1 MSSPVDQDSL
11 VEQYYQQLCQEWGYT
26 PTADVCTGYETVM
39 HRLRALGKDV
49 WNQADDAGK
58 QAIQDEVFDI
68 YRSVGV
74 VPITYYSLDGCRQQV
89 NELATKTKSVRNSQL
104 GVGNNE
110 GLAFGRF
117 WFPNMQDAKW
127 NDNATVSIR
136 ARFNHDNKL
145 KRAIKLA
152 YVHRDEG
159 VDTVIP
165 KNIRRALELV
175 NGGTIQNFKPMN
187 ARAVWEHICPVFRGN
202 VLDFSSGYGGRMLG
216 AMTSNLR
223 YHYTGLDPNTCTYQG
238 LTALGALLDEQGH
251 GAGYAMHCIPSEEFV
266 PEPGVYDAAFSSPP
280 YFNLETY
287 TDEPTQCMNRYTNLD
302 LWFEGYVEPTLTM
315 IHQALADDGIYAVNI
330 ADYKNGKEQFAIVDQ
345 WKQLSK
351 KAGFD
356 YQETVNMILNVRPGV
371 GNNKLEKA
379 YKSEGIY
386 VFKKRK

>member
-1 MSSPVDQDSL
+1 ML
-11 VEQYYQQLCQEWGYT
+11 TQYYTQLCHEWGYT
-26 PTADVCTGYETVM
+26 PTADVCTGYESV
-39 HRLRALGKDV
+39 LPQLQALGKGA
-49 WNQADDAGK
+49 WTKADDAGK
-58 QAIQDEVFDI
+58 QSIQDEVFDI
-68 YRSVGV
+68 YRSINI
-74 VPITYYSLDGCRQQV
+74 VPITYYSLDGCRQQI
-89 NELATKTKSVRNSQL
+89 NELATKTKSVKNHQL

-159 VDTVIP
+159 ADTAIP

-187 ARAVWEHICPVFRGN
+187 ARAVWEYICPVFRGN

-223 YHYTGLDPNTCTYQG
+223 YNYTGIDPNTRTFQG
-238 LTALGALLDEQGH
+238 LEALGELLNEENIGS
-251 GAGYAMHCIPSEEFV
+251 GYSMNCRPSEEFD
-266 PEPGVYDAAFSSPP
+266 PEPGFYDAAFSSPP

-287 TDEPTQCMNRYTNLD
+287 TDEPSQCMNRYTTLD
-302 LWFEGYVEPTLTM
+302 KWFGGYVVPTLEM
-315 IHQALADDGIYAVNI
+315 VHRALADDGIYAVNI
-330 ADYKNGKEQFAIVDQ
+330 ADYKNGKEQFQIVDR
-345 WKQLSK
+345 WKELSEQV
-351 KAGFD
+351 GFK
-356 YQETVNMILNVRPGV
+356 YQETIDMILNVRPGV

-386 VFKKRK
+386 IFQKM

>member
-1 MSSPVDQDSL
+1 ML
-11 VEQYYQQLCQEWGYT
+11 NQYYQQLCQEWGYT
-26 PTADVCTGYETVM
+26 PTADVCTGYESVRS
-39 HRLRALGKDV
+39 RLRELGKDT
-49 WNQADDAGK
+49 WTRADDVGK
-58 QAIQDEVFDI
+58 QSIQDEVFDI
-68 YRSVGV
+68 YRSINI

-89 NELATKTKSVRNSQL
+89 NELATKTKSVKNHQL

-159 VDTVIP
+159 ADTVIP

-187 ARAVWEHICPVFRGN
+187 ARAVWEYICPVFRGN

-223 YHYTGLDPNTCTYQG
+223 YNYTGIDPNTRTFQG
-238 LTALGALLDEQGH
+238 LEALGELLNEENIGS
-251 GAGYAMHCIPSEEFV
+251 GYSMNCRPSEEFD
-266 PEPGVYDAAFSSPP
+266 PEPGFYDAAFSSPP

-287 TDEPTQCMNRYTNLD
+287 TDEPSQCMNRYTTLD
-302 LWFEGYVEPTLTM
+302 KWFDGYVAPTLQM
-315 IHQALADDGIYAVNI
+315 VHRALADDGIYAVNI
-330 ADYKNGKEQFAIVDQ
+330 ADYKNGKEQFQIVDR
-345 WKQLSK
+345 WKELSEQV
-351 KAGFD
+351 GFK
-356 YQETVNMILNVRPGV
+356 YQETIDMILNVRPGV

-386 VFKKRK
+386 IFQKMST

>member
-1 MSSPVDQDSL
+1 MI
-11 VEQYYQQLCQEWGYT
+11 EHYYNQLCQEWGYT
-26 PTADVCTGYETVM
+26 PTADVCTGYESVIP
-39 HRLRALGKDV
+39 RLRELGKDA
-49 WNQADDAGK
+49 WIKADDAGK
-58 QAIQDEVFDI
+58 EAIQQEVFDI

-89 NELATKTKSVRNSQL
+89 NELANKTKSIKNGQL

-127 NDNATVSIR
+127 NDNDTVSIR

-159 VDTVIP
+159 EDTVIP

-187 ARAVWEHICPVFRGN
+187 ARAVWEYICPVFRGN

-223 YHYTGLDPNTCTYQG
+223 YNYTGIDPNTRTYQG
-238 LTALGALLDEQGH
+238 LEALGELLDEQNIGS
-251 GAGYAMHCIPSEEFV
+251 GYSMHCCPSEEFA
-266 PEPGVYDAAFSSPP
+266 PAPKFYDAAFSSPP

-302 LWFEGYVEPTLTM
+302 LWFEGYVVPTLKM
-315 IHQALADDGIYAVNI
+315 IHKSLADDGIYAVNI
-330 ADYKNGKEQFAIVDQ
+330 ADYKNGKEQFQIVDQ
-345 WKQLSK
+345 WKAVSEQV
-351 KAGFD
+351 GFK
-356 YQETVNMILNVRPGV
+356 YMKTVDMILNVRPGV
-371 GNNKLEKA
+371 GNGKLEKA

-386 VFKKRK
+386 IFQKVST

>member
-1 MSSPVDQDSL
+1 MI
-11 VEQYYQQLCQEWGYT
+11 EQYYQQLCQEWGYT
-26 PTADVCTGYETVM
+26 PTDKVCTGYESVM
-39 HRLRALGKDV
+39 PRLRALGKDA
-49 WNQADDAGK
+49 WTQADNAGK
-58 QAIQDEVFDI
+58 EAIQQEVFDI
-68 YRSVGV
+68 YRSVGI
-74 VPITYYSLDGCRQQV
+74 VPITYYNLDGCREQV
-89 NELATKTKSVRNSQL
+89 DELATKTKSVKNQQL

-127 NDNATVSIR
+127 NDNDTVSMKS
-136 ARFNHDNKL
+136 RFNHDNKL

-159 VDTVIP
+159 ADTVIP

-202 VLDFSSGYGGRMLG
+202 VLDFSSGYGGRMFG

-223 YHYTGLDPNTCTYQG
+223 YHYTGLDPNTRTFQG
-238 LTALGALLDEQGH
+238 LEALGELLVEQGH
-251 GAGYAMHCIPSEEFV
+251 GAGFEMHCTPSEEFEA
-266 PEPGVYDAAFSSPP
+266 EPGFYDAAFSSPP

-287 TDEPTQCMNRYTNLD
+287 TDEPTQCMNRYRELSA
-302 LWFEGYVEPTLTM
+302 WFDGYVSPTLKM
-315 IHQALADDGIYAVNI
+315 VHKALATDGIYAVNI
-330 ADYKNGKEQFAIVDQ
+330 ADYKNGKEQFQIVDR
-345 WKQLSK
+345 WKELSK
-351 KAGFD
+351 KIGFKHV
-356 YQETVNMILNVRPGV
+356 ETVDMILNVRPGV

-386 VFKKRK
+386 IFQKGY

>member
-1 MSSPVDQDSL
+1 M
-11 VEQYYQQLCQEWGYT
+11 VEQYYQQLCLEWAYT
-26 PTADVCTGYETVM
+26 PTQDTATGYESVVPQ
-39 HRLRALGKDV
+39 LRKLSK
-49 WNQADDAGK
+49 QAWTAADEAGR

-68 YRSVGV
+68 YRSINI
-74 VPITYYSLDGCRQQV
+74 VPITYYSLDGCRQAV
-89 NELATKTKSVRNSQL
+89 DELATRTKSVKNHQL

-127 NDNATVSIR
+127 NDNDTVSIR
-136 ARFNHDNKL
+136 SRFMHDNKL

-159 VDTVIP
+159 EDTAIP

-187 ARAVWEHICPVFRGN
+187 ARAIWEHICPVWRGR

-223 YHYTGLDPNTCTYQG
+223 YHYTGIDPNTRTSQG
-238 LTALGALLDEQGH
+238 LEALGELLTEQNL
-251 GAGYAMHCIPSEEFV
+251 GAGYSINCVPSEEFDT
-266 PEPGVYDAAFSSPP
+266 EPGSYDAAFSSPP

-287 TDEPTQCMNRYTNLD
+287 TDESTQCMNRYTNLAA
-302 LWFEGYVEPTLTM
+302 WFDGYVAPTLEM
-315 IHQALADDGIYAVNI
+315 VYKALANDGIYAVNI

-345 WKQLSK
+345 WKSLSEK
-351 KAGFD
+351 IGFEYCEQID
-356 YQETVNMILNVRPGV
+356 MILNVRPGV
-371 GNNKLEKA
+371 GNGKLEKA

-386 VFKKRK
+386 VFRKR

>member
-1 MSSPVDQDSL
+1 MLDQ
-11 VEQYYQQLCQEWGYT
+11 YHQQLCQEWGYT
-26 PTADVCTGYETVM
+26 PTADTCTGYESVLP
-39 HRLRALGKDV
+39 RLRELGKDA
-49 WNQADDAGK
+49 WTQANDAGK
-58 QAIQDEVFDI
+58 ESIQQEVFDI
-68 YRSVGV
+68 YRSVGI
-74 VPITYYSLDGCRQQV
+74 VPITYYDLDGCREQV
-89 NELATKTKSVRNSQL
+89 NDLATKTKSVKTHQL

-159 VDTVIP
+159 ADTVVP

-187 ARAVWEHICPVFRGN
+187 ARAVWEYICPVFRGN

-223 YHYTGLDPNTCTYQG
+223 YHYTGLDPNTRTFQG
-238 LTALGALLDEQGH
+238 LTALGELLSEQNLGS
-251 GAGYAMHCIPSEEFV
+251 GYNMHCTTSEEFD
-266 PEPGVYDAAFSSPP
+266 PEPGFYDAAFSSPP

-287 TDEPTQCMNRYTNLD
+287 TDEPTQCMNRYKELSA
-302 LWFEGYVEPTLTM
+302 WFDGYVVPTLKM
-315 IHQALADDGIYAVNI
+315 VHSALASDGIYAVNI

-345 WKQLSK
+345 WKTISK
-351 KAGFD
+351 KVGFE
-356 YQETVNMILNVRPGV
+356 YVETVDMILNVRPGV

-386 VFKKRK
+386 IFRKCY

>member
-1 MSSPVDQDSL
+1 MAQGNL
-11 VEQYYQQLCQEWGYT
+11 IEQYYRRLCQEWGHT
-26 PTADVCTGYETVM
+26 PATDISTGYESVLP
-39 HRLRALGKDV
+39 RLCELGKEA
-49 WNQADDAGK
+49 WTRANDAGK
-58 QAIQDEVFDI
+58 TAIQQEVFDI
-68 YRSVGV
+68 YRNMGI
-74 VPITYYSLDGCRQQV
+74 VPITYYSLDGCRRQV
-89 NELATKTKSVRNSQL
+89 NELATKTKSVKNRQL

-136 ARFNHDNKL
+136 SRFNHDAKL
-145 KRAIKLA
+145 KRAIRLA

-159 VDTVIP
+159 ENTVIP

-223 YHYTGLDPNTCTYQG
+223 YHYTGLDPNTRTHMG
-238 LTALGALLDEQGH
+238 LTALGELLVEQGH
-251 GAGYAMHCIPSEEFV
+251 GNGYKMHCMPSEEFD
-266 PEPGVYDAAFSSPP
+266 PEPGFYDAAFSSPP

-302 LWFEGYVEPTLTM
+302 QWFQGYVEPTLLM
-315 IHQALADDGIYAVNI
+315 IHQTLAQDGIYAVNI
-330 ADYKNGKEQFAIVDQ
+330 ADYKNGKERFFIVDR
-345 WKQLSK
+345 WKELSK
-351 KAGFD
+351 KVGFEF
-356 YQETVNMILNVRPGV
+356 QETINMILNVRPGA

-386 VFKKRK
+386 IFRKKEI

>member
-1 MSSPVDQDSL
+1 M

-26 PTADVCTGYETVM
+26 PTADICTGYEHVM
-39 HRLRALGKDV
+39 PRLRELGKEA
-49 WNQADDAGK
+49 WNKADDAGK
-58 QAIQDEVFDI
+58 EAIQQEVFDI
-68 YRSVGV
+68 YRGVSV

-89 NELATKTKSVRNSQL
+89 NELATKTKSVKNSQL

-159 VDTVIP
+159 EDTAIP

-202 VLDFSSGYGGRMLG
+202 VLDFSSGYGGRMFG

-223 YHYTGLDPNTCTYQG
+223 YHYTGLDPNTRTFQG
-238 LTALGALLDEQGH
+238 LEALGELLNEQNLGS
-251 GAGYAMHCIPSEEFV
+251 GYSMNCIPSEEFD
-266 PEPGVYDAAFSSPP
+266 PDSGFYDAAFSSPP

-287 TDEPTQCMNRYTNLD
+287 TDEPTQCMNRYKELSA
-302 LWFEGYVEPTLTM
+302 WFDGYVVPTLKM
-315 IHQALADDGIYAVNI
+315 VHSALASDGIYAVNI

-345 WKQLSK
+345 WKAISK
-351 KAGFD
+351 KVGFE
-356 YQETVNMILNVRPGV
+356 YVETVDMILNVRPGV

-386 VFKKRK
+386 IFRKTS

>member
-1 MSSPVDQDSL
+1 ML
-11 VEQYYQQLCQEWGYT
+11 NQYYQQLCNEWGYT
-26 PTADVCTGYETVM
+26 PTADVCTGYESVLP
-39 HRLRALGKDV
+39 RLRALGKDA
-49 WNQADDAGK
+49 WNRADDAGK

-68 YRSVGV
+68 YRSINI

-89 NELATKTKSVRNSQL
+89 NELATKTKSVKNHQL

-110 GLAFGRF
+110 GLAFGRYF
-117 WFPNMQDAKW
+117 FPNMQEARW

-159 VDTVIP
+159 EDTAIP

-223 YHYTGLDPNTCTYQG
+223 YNYTGIDPNTRTFQG
-238 LTALGALLDEQGH
+238 LEALGELLTEQNLGS
-251 GAGYAMHCIPSEEFV
+251 GYSMNCMPSEEFD
-266 PEPGVYDAAFSSPP
+266 PEPGFYDAAFSSPP

-287 TDEPTQCMNRYTNLD
+287 TDEPTQCMNRYTTLSA
-302 LWFEGYVEPTLTM
+302 WFDGYVAPTLQM
-315 IHQALADDGIYAVNI
+315 VHKALASDGIYAVNI
-330 ADYKNGKEQFAIVDQ
+330 ADYKNGKEQFAIVDR
-345 WKQLSK
+345 WRELSEQV
-351 KAGFD
+351 GFK
-356 YQETVNMILNVRPGV
+356 YQEQLDMILNVRPGV

-386 VFKKRK
+386 IFKKS

>member
-1 MSSPVDQDSL
+1 ML
-11 VEQYYQQLCQEWGYT
+11 EQYYQQLCQEWGYT
-26 PTADVCTGYETVM
+26 PTADICTGYESVLP
-39 HRLRALGKDV
+39 RLRELGKEA
-49 WNQADDAGK
+49 WSIADDAGK
-58 QAIQDEVFDI
+58 EAIQQEVFDI

-89 NELATKTKSVRNSQL
+89 LELSTKTKSVRNHQL
-104 GVGNNE
+104 GVGNND

-159 VDTVIP
+159 EDTVIP

-223 YHYTGLDPNTCTYQG
+223 YHYTGIDPNTRTYQG
-238 LTALGALLDEQGH
+238 LQALGELLIEQNLGS
-251 GAGYAMHCIPSEEFV
+251 GYNMHCVPSEEFV
-266 PEPGVYDAAFSSPP
+266 PEPGRYDAAFSSPP

-287 TDEPTQCMNRYTNLD
+287 TDEPTQCMNRYQELD
-302 LWFEGYVEPTLTM
+302 TWFEGYVEPTVKM
-315 IHQALADDGIYAVNI
+315 IHSGLVSDGIYAVNI
-330 ADYKNGKEQFAIVDQ
+330 ADYKNGKEQFEIVER
-345 WKQLSK
+345 WKQLSEK
-351 KAGFD
+351 IGFK
-356 YQETVNMILNVRPGV
+356 YQETVDMVLNVRPGV
-371 GNNKLEKA
+371 GNGKSENG

-386 VFKKRK
+386 IFRK

>member
-1 MSSPVDQDSL
+1 VID
-11 VEQYYQQLCQEWGYT
+11 QYYQQLCNKWGYT
-26 PTADVCTGYETVM
+26 PTSDVCTGYESVLLE
-39 HRLRALGKDV
+39 LRALGKDAWKKANDV
-49 WNQADDAGK
+49 GK

-68 YRSVGV
+68 YRTVGV

-89 NELATKTKSVRNSQL
+89 NELATKTKSVKNSQL

-117 WFPNMQDAKW
+117 WFPGMMEARW

-159 VDTVIP
+159 DDTVIP

-216 AMTSNLR
+216 AMTSNFR
-223 YHYTGLDPNTCTYQG
+223 YHYTGIDPNTRTHEG
-238 LTALGALLDEQGH
+238 LVALGELLTEQNLGN
-251 GAGYAMHCIPSEEFV
+251 GYEMHCTPSEEFD
-266 PEPGVYDAAFSSPP
+266 PEPGFYDAAFSSPP

-287 TDEPTQCMNRYTNLD
+287 TDEPTQCMNRYQELSA
-302 LWFEGYVEPTLTM
+302 WFDGYVAPTLKM
-315 IHQALADDGIYAVNI
+315 VHQGLAADGIYAVNI
-330 ADYKNGKEQFAIVDQ
+330 ADYKNGKEQFQIVEP
-345 WKQLSK
+345 WKELSK
-351 KAGFD
+351 KIGFRHV
-356 YQETVNMILNVRPGV
+356 ETVDMILNVRPGV

-386 VFKKRK
+386 IFQKMST

>member
-1 MSSPVDQDSL
+1 MI
-11 VEQYYQQLCQEWGYT
+11 EQYYQQLCNEWGYT
-26 PTADVCTGYETVM
+26 PTADVCTGYESVLPQ
-39 HRLRALGKDV
+39 LRALGKDA
-49 WNQADDAGK
+49 WTKADDVGK
-58 QAIQDEVFDI
+58 QSIQDEVFDI
-68 YRSVGV
+68 YRTINI

-89 NELATKTKSVRNSQL
+89 NELATKTKSVKNRQL

-117 WFPNMQDAKW
+117 WFPNMQDARW

-159 VDTVIP
+159 ADTVIP

-202 VLDFSSGYGGRMLG
+202 LLDFSSGYGGRMLG

-223 YHYTGLDPNTCTYQG
+223 YHYTGIDPNTRTFQG
-238 LTALGALLDEQGH
+238 LEALGKLLDEQNIGS
-251 GAGYAMHCIPSEEFV
+251 GYDMHCCPSEEFE
-266 PEPGVYDAAFSSPP
+266 PEPGFYDAAFSSPP

-287 TDEPTQCMNRYTNLD
+287 TNEPTQCMNRYTTLSA
-302 LWFEGYVEPTLTM
+302 WFDGYVAPTLQM
-315 IHQALADDGIYAVNI
+315 VHKALADDGIYAVNI
-330 ADYKNGKEQFAIVDQ
+330 ADYKNGKEQFAIVDH
-345 WKQLSK
+345 WKELSK
-351 KAGFD
+351 QVGFE
-356 YQETVNMILNVRPGV
+356 YQETVDMILNVRPGV

-386 VFKKRK
+386 IFRKT

>member
-1 MSSPVDQDSL
+1 ML
-11 VEQYYQQLCQEWGYT
+11 TQYYTQLCQEWGYT
-26 PTADVCTGYETVM
+26 PTADVCTGYESV
-39 HRLRALGKDV
+39 LPQLQALGKDA
-49 WNQADDAGK
+49 WTKADDVGK

-68 YRSVGV
+68 YRSINI
-74 VPITYYSLDGCRQQV
+74 VPITYYSLDGCRQQI
-89 NELATKTKSVRNSQL
+89 NELATKTKSVKNHQL

-159 VDTVIP
+159 ADTVIP

-187 ARAVWEHICPVFRGN
+187 ARAVWEYICPVFRGN

-223 YHYTGLDPNTCTYQG
+223 YNYTGIDPNTRTFQG
-238 LTALGALLDEQGH
+238 LEALGELLNEENIGS
-251 GAGYAMHCIPSEEFV
+251 GYSMNCRPSEEFD
-266 PEPGVYDAAFSSPP
+266 PEPGFYDAAFSSPP

-287 TDEPTQCMNRYTNLD
+287 TDEPTQCMNRYTTLD
-302 LWFEGYVEPTLTM
+302 KWFGGYVVPTLEM
-315 IHQALADDGIYAVNI
+315 VHRALADDGIYAVNI
-330 ADYKNGKEQFAIVDQ
+330 ADYKNGKEQFQIVDR
-345 WKQLSK
+345 WKELSEQV
-351 KAGFD
+351 GFK
-356 YQETVNMILNVRPGV
+356 YQETIDMILNVRPGV

-386 VFKKRK
+386 IFQKM

>member
-1 MSSPVDQDSL
+1 MI
-11 VEQYYQQLCQEWGYT
+11 EQYYQQLCNEWGYT
-26 PTADVCTGYETVM
+26 PTADVCTGYESVLPQ
-39 HRLRALGKDV
+39 LRALGKDA
-49 WNQADDAGK
+49 WTKADDVGK
-58 QAIQDEVFDI
+58 QSIQDEVFDI
-68 YRSVGV
+68 YRTINI

-89 NELATKTKSVRNSQL
+89 NELATKTKSVKNRQL

-117 WFPNMQDAKW
+117 WFPNMQDARW

-159 VDTVIP
+159 ADTVIP

-202 VLDFSSGYGGRMLG
+202 LLDFSSGYGGRMLG

-223 YHYTGLDPNTCTYQG
+223 YHYTGIDPNTRTFQG
-238 LTALGALLDEQGH
+238 LEALGELLDEQNIGS
-251 GAGYAMHCIPSEEFV
+251 GYDIHCCPSEEFE
-266 PEPGVYDAAFSSPP
+266 PEPGFYDAAFSSPP

-287 TDEPTQCMNRYTNLD
+287 TNEPTQCMNRYTTLSA
-302 LWFEGYVEPTLTM
+302 WFDGYVAPTLQM
-315 IHQALADDGIYAVNI
+315 VHKALADDGIYAVNI

-345 WKQLSK
+345 WKELSK
-351 KAGFD
+351 QVGFE
-356 YQETVNMILNVRPGV
+356 YQETVDMILNVRPGV

-386 VFKKRK
+386 IFRKT

>member
-1 MSSPVDQDSL
+1 MIEP
-11 VEQYYQQLCQEWGYT
+11 YYQQLCQEWGYT
-26 PTADVCTGYETVM
+26 PTADVCTGYESVM
-39 HRLRALGKDV
+39 PRLCALGKDP
-49 WNQADDAGK
+49 WNRADDAGK
-58 QAIQDEVFDI
+58 EAIQQEVFAI
-68 YRSVGV
+68 YRSINI

-89 NELATKTKSVRNSQL
+89 NELATKTKSVKNHQL

-159 VDTVIP
+159 ADTVIP

-187 ARAVWEHICPVFRGN
+187 ARAVWEYICPVFRGN

-223 YHYTGLDPNTCTYQG
+223 YNYTGIDPNTRTFQG
-238 LTALGALLDEQGH
+238 LEALGELLTEQNLGS
-251 GAGYAMHCIPSEEFV
+251 GYSMNCMPSEEFD
-266 PEPGVYDAAFSSPP
+266 PEPGFYDAAFSSPP

-287 TDEPTQCMNRYTNLD
+287 TNEPTQCMNRYNNLD
-302 LWFEGYVEPTLTM
+302 RWFEGYVAPTLEM
-315 IHQALADDGIYAVNI
+315 IYKGLASDGIYAVNV
-330 ADYKNGKEQFAIVDQ
+330 ADYKNGKEQFAIVDR
-345 WKQLSK
+345 WRELSEQV
-351 KAGFD
+351 GFK
-356 YQETVNMILNVRPGV
+356 YQEQLDMILNVRPGV

-386 VFKKRK
+386 IFKKS

>member
-1 MSSPVDQDSL
+1 ML
-11 VEQYYQQLCQEWGYT
+11 NQYYQQLCNEWGYT
-26 PTADVCTGYETVM
+26 PTRDICTGYESVLPQ
-39 HRLRALGKDV
+39 LRALGKNA
-49 WNQADDAGK
+49 WTRADDAGK

-68 YRSVGV
+68 YRTINI

-89 NELATKTKSVRNSQL
+89 NELATKTKSVKDRQL

-117 WFPNMQDAKW
+117 FFPNMQTARWLD
-127 NDNATVSIR
+127 NDTVSIR

-159 VDTVIP
+159 ADTVIP

-187 ARAVWEHICPVFRGN
+187 ARAVWEHICPVFRGR

-223 YHYTGLDPNTCTYQG
+223 YHYTGIDPNTRTFQG
-238 LTALGALLDEQGH
+238 LEALGELLNEQNIGS
-251 GAGYAMHCIPSEEFV
+251 GYEMHCCPSEEFA

-280 YFNLETY
+280 YWGLETY
-287 TDEPTQCMNRYTNLD
+287 CSEETQCMNRYPGLD
-302 LWFEGYVEPTLTM
+302 LWFNGYVEPTIKML
-315 IHQALADDGIYAVNI
+315 HKSLSQDGICGVNI
-330 ADYKNGKEQFAIVDQ
+330 ADYNNGKERIIIVDPWIQ
-345 WKQLSK
+345 IMEQY
-351 KAGFD
+351 GFEYCEKLD
-356 YQETVNMILNVRPGV
+356 MILNVRPGV
-371 GNNKLEKA
+371 GNNKAEKA

-386 VFKKRK
+386 IFRKK

>member
-1 MSSPVDQDSL
+1 ML
-11 VEQYYQQLCQEWGYT
+11 TQYYTQLCHEWGYT
-26 PTADVCTGYETVM
+26 PTADVCTGYESV
-39 HRLRALGKDV
+39 LPQLQALGKDP
-49 WNQADDAGK
+49 WARADDVGK
-58 QAIQDEVFDI
+58 QSIQDEVFDI
-68 YRSVGV
+68 YRSINI
-74 VPITYYSLDGCRQQV
+74 VPITYYSLDGCRQQI
-89 NELATKTKSVRNSQL
+89 NELATKTKSVKNHQL

-159 VDTVIP
+159 ADTVIP

-187 ARAVWEHICPVFRGN
+187 ARAVWEYICPVFRGN

-223 YHYTGLDPNTCTYQG
+223 YNYTGIDPNTRTFQG
-238 LTALGALLDEQGH
+238 LEALGELLNEENIGS
-251 GAGYAMHCIPSEEFV
+251 GYSMNCMPSEEFD
-266 PEPGVYDAAFSSPP
+266 PEPGFYDAAFSSPP

-287 TDEPTQCMNRYTNLD
+287 TDEPSQCMNRYTTLD
-302 LWFEGYVEPTLTM
+302 KWFDGYVAPTLEM
-315 IHQALADDGIYAVNI
+315 VHRALADDGIYAVNI
-330 ADYKNGKEQFAIVDQ
+330 ADYKNGKEQFQIVDR
-345 WKQLSK
+345 WKELSEQV
-351 KAGFD
+351 GFK
-356 YQETVNMILNVRPGV
+356 YQETIDMILNVRPGV

-386 VFKKRK
+386 IFQKMST